1 MLSKNQEICF
11 IICYNTILRML
22 EKLEDGNERERY
34 KLYLEEIKNNSEEKY
49 KKWYLPKQYFYKKMY
64 EEMYPLMIDLNKII
78 YS

>member
-1 MLSKNQEICF
+1 MLLKNHEICF

-22 EKLEDGNERERY
+22 EKLEDVNERERY
-34 KLYLEEIKNNSEEKY
+34 KLYLEEIKNNSENKY
-49 KKWYLPKQYFYKKMY
+49 RKWYVPRRYLFKKMY